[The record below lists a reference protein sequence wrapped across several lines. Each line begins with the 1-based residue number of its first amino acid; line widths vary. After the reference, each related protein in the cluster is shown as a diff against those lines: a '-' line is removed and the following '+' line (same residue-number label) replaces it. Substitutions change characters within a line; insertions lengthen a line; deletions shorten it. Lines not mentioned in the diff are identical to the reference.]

1 MRTDRRKRRL
11 CSTWRVNSRSGPAM
25 CARRER
31 DRLLTR
37 SSGWRTI
44 AGAYRRLRIYGSAPQ
59 LPSPFLHTGCRGR
72 REKRHNIGH
81 RQRGRVVARG
91 WTCIAGDL
99 LWCTT
104 HRARSHYIPSLSPSL
119 SLSHSLSF
127 SLSFSLFTAQYC
139 HTGMITGITWATI
152 HRAPLV
158 DTLTYRCLQSVFDHT
173 EFGSRQIFTIMR
185 VRC

>member
-1 MRTDRRKRRL
+1 MKVCLLSNFRCGNADRSEEML
-11 CSTWRVNSRSGPAM
+11 FVFTWRVNSRSGPAM

-72 REKRHNIGH
+72 REKRHNVG
-81 RQRGRVVARG
+81 RQRSRVVARG

-99 LWCTT
+99 LWCIT
-104 HRARSHYIPSLSPSL
+104 HRARSHYIPSLFPSL
-119 SLSHSLSF
+119 SLSLSLSLSF
-127 SLSFSLFTAQYC
+127 SLLTA
-139 HTGMITGITWATI
+139 
-152 HRAPLV
+152 
-158 DTLTYRCLQSVFDHT
+158 
-173 EFGSRQIFTIMR
+173 
-185 VRC
+185 